1 MINLSYLININI
13 SLNVMRFINVTLS
26 FISFSLLQ
34 YLFFI
39 FIFAFY
45 LCRVHVLFIFLS
57 FLPLLFFSFLFLVLS
72 LSLSLFFFF
81 LLARYQNCTICKYY
95 VKHRDKHRG
104 INYIA
109 QTIFLSSSPP
119 EPFPLG
125 CKSRQKVSCQVC
137 AQPDEVI
144 KVFLILR

>member
-1 MINLSYLININI
+1 MLCNLST
-13 SLNVMRFINVTLS
+13 SLSVLFRF
-26 FISFSLLQ
+26 
-34 YLFFI
+34 LFYSIYFLY
-39 FIFAFY
+39 FFAFY
-45 LCRVHVLFIFLS
+45 VCRVHVLFIFLS

-95 VKHRDKHRG
+95 VKLRDKHRG

-109 QTIFLSSSPP
+109 QTIFLSFSPP